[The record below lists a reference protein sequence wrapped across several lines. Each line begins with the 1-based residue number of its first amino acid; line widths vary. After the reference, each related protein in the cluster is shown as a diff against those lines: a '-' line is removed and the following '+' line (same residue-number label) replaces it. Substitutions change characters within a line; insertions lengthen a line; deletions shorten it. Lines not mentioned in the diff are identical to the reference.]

1 MQRVQAGGDLHA
13 LGLVD
18 GFAVGH
24 VDTGLLQCG
33 AAVGELVLNN
43 QVLRALGVDE
53 GSDEGVLGGDDGGHA
68 LDAVLL
74 QGLLDD
80 LVGARGDLVDHGPG
94 EGDLALI
101 GQVVDEVLTDE
112 ALLQPSLG
120 NGHDAG
126 LQLLAVVRAVV
137 HADNGQRGSTVLETL
152 QQQGGDHA
160 HGVAC
165 VGRALVDVS
174 LDDRHQGTIGTIQG
188 VALLGDGEGDHL
200 QAGIG
205 EDLLEAGHHLGV
217 GRVGAQALGHRAD
230 DLAAG
235 GAVRVQGDIHRQV
248 VIRGVDLVDDVV
260 VEGVGCDDAAVGQT
274 LIQQALLQSSDKA
287 AEDVA
292 CAKVDPDGVLLG
304 GGGHGG
310 VVKCGQ
316 LDAQLFPLGLLV
328 YDGRRIHLHNDLLLC
343 CLWGWAAQ
351 NCPRYLQYTTQ
362 FFARK

>member
-1 MQRVQAGGDLHA
+1 MQGVQAGGDLHA

-18 GFAVGH
+18 GLAVGQ
-24 VDTGLLQCG
+24 VDAGLLQCG
-33 AAVGELVLNN
+33 AAVGELVLDN
-43 QVLRALGVDE
+43 QILRALGVDE
-53 GSDEGVLGGDDGGHA
+53 RGNEGVLGGDDGSHA

-74 QGLLDD
+74 QGLLDH

-101 GQVVDEVLTDE
+101 GQVVDEVLADI
-112 ALLQPSLG
+112 ALLQPCLG

-137 HADNGQRGSTVLETL
+137 HADNCQRGGTVLETL

-165 VGRALVDVS
+165 VGGTLVDVG
-174 LDDRHQGTIGTIQG
+174 LHNGHQAAIGTIEG

-235 GAVRVQGDIHRQV
+235 GAVRVQGDVHRQV

-274 LIQQALLQSSDKA
+274 LIQQTLLQGGDKA

-292 CAKVDPDGVLLG
+292 GAEVDPDGMLLG

-316 LDAQLFPLGLLV
+316 LDAQLFPLSLLV
-328 YDGRRIHLHNDLLLC
+328 DDGRRVHLHNDLLL
-343 CLWGWAAQ
+343 LLLLREWSYMPLAIVSV
-351 NCPRYLQYTTQ
+351 
-362 FFARK
+362 

>member
-1 MQRVQAGGDLHA
+1 MQGVQAGGDLHA

-18 GFAVGH
+18 GLAVGQ
-24 VDTGLLQCG
+24 VDAGLLQCG
-33 AAVGELVLNN
+33 AAVGELVLNHK
-43 QVLRALGVDE
+43 VLRALGVDK
-53 GSDEGVLGGDDGGHA
+53 GGDEGVLGGDDGSHA

-74 QGLLDD
+74 QGLLDH

-137 HADNGQRGSTVLETL
+137 HADNCQRGGAVLETL

-165 VGRALVDVS
+165 VGGTLVNVG
-174 LDDRHQGTIGTIQG
+174 LHNGHQAAVGTIER

-274 LIQQALLQSSDKA
+274 LVQQTLLQGGDKA

-292 CAKVDPDGVLLG
+292 GTEVDPDGMLLG

-316 LDAQLFPLGLLV
+316 LDAQLFPLSLLV
-328 YDGRRIHLHNDLLLC
+328 DDGRRVHLHNDLLL
-343 CLWGWAAQ
+343 LLLLREWSYMPLAIVSV
-351 NCPRYLQYTTQ
+351 
-362 FFARK
+362 